1 MKVKEAYIKQLED
14 DFELDLAYEEFLR
27 DTVIEPVD
35 AELDEMEEEFT
46 KNPSTENSRIITNK
60 PLNNIDYYPLSLA

>member
-46 KNPSTENSRIITNK
+46 KNPSTGKNRIIPNQ